1 MNPHEDLALCT
12 DELLL
17 DHITRGSKDALV
29 TLFDRYSSDLYR
41 YVLPLVRMHLSNI
54 HAEDDTKHILIN
66 IFTTLW
72 DNRET
77 VELKTTLANYLFSE
91 AFDRAVHYACIR
103 KDMAWSGGALFQVSK
118 Q

>member
-1 MNPHEDLALCT
+1 MNPQEDLALCT
-12 DELLL
+12 DETLLG
-17 DHITRGSKDALV
+17 HIAQGNKDALV

-41 YVLPLVRMHLSNI
+41 YVLPLVRMHLSNV
-54 HAEDDTKHILIN
+54 HAEDDTKHVLIS

-77 VELKTTLANYLFSE
+77 VEVKTTLVNYLFSE
-91 AFDRAVHYACIR
+91 AFDRAVHYARIR
-103 KDMAWSGGALFQVSK
+103 KDMAWSRGAMFHVSE